1 MASGAVSVVGHAILP
16 GGIYDHR
23 RSMCRTEVQRPNVPR
38 PEKGVAQHLRA
49 GTSYRKGGYALFRTS
64 GFLPGRAGTGKR
76 MQYRPQENT
85 SGIPLYG

>member
-1 MASGAVSVVGHAILP
+1 MSSILRNSKKPGFYDNLGGA
-16 GGIYDHR
+16 
-23 RSMCRTEVQRPNVPR
+23 
-38 PEKGVAQHLRA
+38 
-49 GTSYRKGGYALFRTS
+49 ALFRTS